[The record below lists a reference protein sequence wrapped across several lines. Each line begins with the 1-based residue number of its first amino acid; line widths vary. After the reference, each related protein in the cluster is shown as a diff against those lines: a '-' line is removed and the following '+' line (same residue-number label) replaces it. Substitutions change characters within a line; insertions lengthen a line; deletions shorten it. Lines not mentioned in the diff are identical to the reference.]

1 MLAPRPT
8 EYTQSPT
15 DILRENG
22 RSFHFARIFLTQAQG
37 ERAAR
42 LYAFCRYVD
51 DLADETRNHAK
62 ALRELDDARRQLA
75 HRTATHPRLDDFI
88 QLAEETDIDLSI
100 AISLIDGVA
109 SDLSEVAFQSEEQLL
124 RYAYQVAGTVGLMM
138 CGVLG
143 VKKKVAYPFAIDL
156 GIAMQ
161 LTNIARDIQEDAING
176 RRYIPAPWVNGAP
189 ATAIMEATPTIK
201 PLLVSAADRLITL
214 AERYYQSAYNGFG
227 FLPARARFAILVAA
241 KLYRQIGVKLQRN
254 GYVVWHGRTIVNTGE
269 KVAVAAGAS
278 WFYVTKRNLHLPAN
292 PHQSAL
298 HISLYG
304 LTGTNVGQQ
313 P

>member
-8 EYTQSPT
+8 DHTQSPT

-75 HRTATHPRLDDFI
+75 QRTATHPRLDDFM

-143 VKKKVAYPFAIDL
+143 VKKKAAYPFAIDL

-189 ATAIMEATPTIK
+189 ASAIMEATPAIK

-278 WFYVTKRNLHLPAN
+278 WFYVTKRNLHLPVN
-292 PHQSAL
+292 PHQSGL

-313 P
+313 T

>member
-1 MLAPRPT
+1 M
-8 EYTQSPT
+8 
-15 DILRENG
+15 RENG

-75 HRTATHPRLDDFI
+75 QRTATHPRLDDFI
-88 QLAEETDIDLSI
+88 QLAEETDIDISI

-143 VKKKVAYPFAIDL
+143 VKKKAAYPFAIDL

-176 RRYIPAPWVNGAP
+176 RC
-189 ATAIMEATPTIK
+189 AI
-201 PLLVSAADRLITL
+201 
-214 AERYYQSAYNGFG
+214 
-227 FLPARARFAILVAA
+227 FLRR
-241 KLYRQIGVKLQRN
+241 G
-254 GYVVWHGRTIVNTGE
+254 
-269 KVAVAAGAS
+269 
-278 WFYVTKRNLHLPAN
+278 
-292 PHQSAL
+292 
-298 HISLYG
+298 
-304 LTGTNVGQQ
+304 
-313 P
+313 